1 MELFPVARSAL
12 IVTAALVSTVD
23 ERSNL
28 SLPDSSS

>member
-1 MELFPVARSAL
+1 MEPLPVARSAL